1 MPQKYKKNNSKLAF
15 VHIFKFY
22 LFQEIFVFLPFGLI
36 NSANL
41 FKTISYIYNMNTS
54 RKITQDLWYIGAS
67 DRRLALFENMMPV
80 PRGTS
85 YNSYVLLDDKTVLLD
100 TADQAVS
107 AQFVENLTALMNG
120 RTLDYVIIHHVEPD
134 HLASLQEVLIRW
146 PNAVIVCSLQAS
158 RMMKQ
163 FMNISE
169 SVQFQVVK
177 EGDTLNTGKHTL
189 NFVGAQMVH
198 WPEVL
203 VSYDTIDKVL
213 FSADAFGTFGALGG
227 SLYADELNF
236 DREWMYE
243 ARRYYT
249 NIVGKYGMQVQ
260 NLLKKA
266 ATLDIAMICP
276 LHGPIWRKDFG
287 KFIEKYDK
295 WSRYEPE
302 DKEVLVIYG
311 SMYGHTESVATVLSG
326 LLADKGCRNV
336 QMYDVSATHVSYLV
350 SESFRCSHIVL
361 VAPTYNGGLYPPME
375 NYLLDIKA
383 HLLQN
388 RTFTVIENGSWAPV
402 SGNAVKAIL
411 GEMKNTTV
419 LEPAITFKSAM
430 KEEQR
435 AELEALADAIIGSL
449 K

>member
-1 MPQKYKKNNSKLAF
+1 
-15 VHIFKFY
+15 
-22 LFQEIFVFLPFGLI
+22 
-36 NSANL
+36 
-41 FKTISYIYNMNTS
+41 MNTS
-54 RKITQDLWYIGAS
+54 RKISEDLWYIGAS
-67 DRRLALFENMMPV
+67 DRRLALFENMMPI

-85 YNSYVLLDDKTVLLD
+85 YNSYVLLDEKTVLLD
-100 TADQAVS
+100 TIDQAVCM
-107 AQFVENLTALMNG
+107 QFIENLTSVLAG
-120 RTLDYVIIHHVEPD
+120 RTLDYIIIHHVEPD
-134 HLASLQEVLIRW
+134 HLASLQEVLVRW

-158 RMMKQ
+158 RMIKQ
-163 FMNISE
+163 FMDISE
-169 SVQFQVVK
+169 SIQIQVVK

-203 VSYDTIDKVL
+203 VSYDSTDKVL

-236 DREWMYE
+236 DSEWMYE

-276 LHGPIWRKDFG
+276 LHGPIWREDFG

-302 DKEVLVIYG
+302 NKEVLVIYG

-326 LLADKGCRNV
+326 MLADKGCRNV

-388 RTFTVIENGSWAPV
+388 RTFTVIENGSWAPT
-402 SGNAVKAIL
+402 SGNAIKTIL

-435 AELEALADAIIGSL
+435 AELEVLADAIVGSL

>member
-177 EGDTLNTGKHTL
+177 EGDTLNTGKHIL

-435 AELEALADAIIGSL
+435 AELEALADAIVGSL

>member
-1 MPQKYKKNNSKLAF
+1 M
-15 VHIFKFY
+15 
-22 LFQEIFVFLPFGLI
+22 
-36 NSANL
+36 
-41 FKTISYIYNMNTS
+41 
-54 RKITQDLWYIGAS
+54 
-67 DRRLALFENMMPV
+67 ALFENMMPI
-80 PRGTS
+80 PNGTS
-85 YNSYVLLDDKTVLLD
+85 YNSFVFTDEKTALLDSV
-100 TADQAVS
+100 DQAVS
-107 AQFVENLTALMNG
+107 AQFIENLTAVLAG
-120 RTLDYVIIHHVEPD
+120 RSLDYIVVHHVEPD

-146 PNAVIVCSLQAS
+146 PNSVIVCSLQAS
-158 RMMKQ
+158 RMIKQ
-163 FMNISE
+163 FMDLSE
-169 SVQFQVVK
+169 NVQIQVVK
-177 EGDTLNTGKHTL
+177 EGDALNLGKHTL

-203 VSYDTIDKVL
+203 VSYDSTDKVL

-227 SLYADELNF
+227 NLYADEVNF

-249 NIVGKYGMQVQ
+249 NIVGKYGIQVQ

-266 ATLDIAMICP
+266 ATLDIDMICP
-276 LHGPIWRKDFG
+276 LHGPIWRKDFD

-302 DKEVLVIYG
+302 DKEVVVIYG

-326 LLADKGCRNV
+326 LLADKDCRNV
-336 QMYDVSATHVSYLV
+336 RMYDVSATHVSYLV

-383 HLLQN
+383 HLLQH

-430 KEEQR
+430 KEEQK
-435 AELEALADAIIGSL
+435 AELEALAEAIVSSL

>member
-1 MPQKYKKNNSKLAF
+1 
-15 VHIFKFY
+15 
-22 LFQEIFVFLPFGLI
+22 
-36 NSANL
+36 
-41 FKTISYIYNMNTS
+41 
-54 RKITQDLWYIGAS
+54 
-67 DRRLALFENMMPV
+67 MMPI
-80 PRGTS
+80 PSGTS
-85 YNSYVLLDDKTVLLD
+85 YNSYVLTDEKTVLLD
-100 TADQAVS
+100 TVDQAVC
-107 AQFVENLTALMNG
+107 AQFLENLNAVLAG
-120 RTLDYVIIHHVEPD
+120 RALDYIVVHHVEPD
-134 HLASLQEVLIRW
+134 HLASLLDVLVRW
-146 PNAVIVCSLQAS
+146 PDAVIVCSLQAS
-158 RMMKQ
+158 RFMKQ
-163 FMNISE
+163 FLEIPE
-169 SVQFQVVK
+169 QVQFQIVK
-177 EGDTLNTGKHTL
+177 EGDVLSTGKHAL
-189 NFVGAQMVH
+189 HFVGAQMVH

-203 VSYDTIDKVL
+203 VSYDAADKVL

-227 SLYADELNF
+227 NLYADEVNF

-249 NIVGKYGMQVQ
+249 NIVGKYGIQVQ

-276 LHGPIWRKDFG
+276 LHGPIWRQDFG

-302 DKEVLVIYG
+302 DKEVVVIYG
-311 SMYGHTESVATVLSG
+311 SMYGHTESVATVLAG

-336 QMYDVSATHVSYLV
+336 RMYDVSATHVSYLV

-419 LEPAITFKSAM
+419 LEPAVTFKSAM
-430 KEEQR
+430 KESQK
-435 AELEALADAIIGSL
+435 AELETLADALVTSL

>member
-1 MPQKYKKNNSKLAF
+1 
-15 VHIFKFY
+15 
-22 LFQEIFVFLPFGLI
+22 
-36 NSANL
+36 
-41 FKTISYIYNMNTS
+41 MNTS
-54 RKITQDLWYIGAS
+54 RQISSDLWYVGAS
-67 DRRLALFENMMPV
+67 DRRLALFENMMPI
-80 PRGTS
+80 PSGTS
-85 YNSYVLLDDKTVLLD
+85 YNSYVLTDEKTVLLD
-100 TADQAVS
+100 TVDQAVCS
-107 AQFVENLTALMNG
+107 QFLENLNAVLAG
-120 RTLDYVIIHHVEPD
+120 RALDYIVVHHVEPD
-134 HLASLQEVLIRW
+134 HLASLLDVLVRW
-146 PNAVIVCSLQAS
+146 PDAVIVCSLQAS
-158 RMMKQ
+158 RFMKQ
-163 FMNISE
+163 FLEIPE
-169 SVQFQVVK
+169 QVQFQIVK
-177 EGDTLNTGKHTL
+177 EGDVLSTGKHAL
-189 NFVGAQMVH
+189 HFVGAQMVH

-203 VSYDTIDKVL
+203 VSYDATDKVL

-227 SLYADELNF
+227 NLYADEVNF

-249 NIVGKYGMQVQ
+249 NIVGKYGIQVQ

-276 LHGPIWRKDFG
+276 LHGPIWRQDFG

-302 DKEVLVIYG
+302 DKEVVVIYG
-311 SMYGHTESVATVLSG
+311 SMYGHTESVATVLAG
-326 LLADKGCRNV
+326 LLANKGCRNV
-336 QMYDVSATHVSYLV
+336 RMYDVSATHVSYLV

-419 LEPAITFKSAM
+419 LEPAVTFKSAM
-430 KEEQR
+430 KETQK
-435 AELEALADAIIGSL
+435 AELETLADALVTSL

>member
-1 MPQKYKKNNSKLAF
+1 
-15 VHIFKFY
+15 
-22 LFQEIFVFLPFGLI
+22 
-36 NSANL
+36 
-41 FKTISYIYNMNTS
+41 MNTS
-54 RKITQDLWYIGAS
+54 RQISSDLWYVGAS
-67 DRRLALFENMMPV
+67 DRRLALFENMMPI
-80 PRGTS
+80 PSGTS
-85 YNSYVLLDDKTVLLD
+85 YNSYVLTDEKTVLLD
-100 TADQAVS
+100 TVDQAVC
-107 AQFVENLTALMNG
+107 AQFLENLNAVLAG
-120 RTLDYVIIHHVEPD
+120 RALDYIVVHHVEPD
-134 HLASLQEVLIRW
+134 HLASLLDVLVRW
-146 PNAVIVCSLQAS
+146 PDAVIVCSLQAS
-158 RMMKQ
+158 RFMKQ
-163 FMNISE
+163 FLEIPE
-169 SVQFQVVK
+169 QVQFQIVK
-177 EGDTLNTGKHTL
+177 EGDVLSTGKHAL
-189 NFVGAQMVH
+189 HFVGAQMVH

-203 VSYDTIDKVL
+203 VSYDATDKVL

-227 SLYADELNF
+227 NLYADEVNF

-249 NIVGKYGMQVQ
+249 NIVGKYGIQVQ

-276 LHGPIWRKDFG
+276 LHGPIWRQNFG

-302 DKEVLVIYG
+302 DKEVVVIYG
-311 SMYGHTESVATVLSG
+311 SMYGHTESVATVLAG

-336 QMYDVSATHVSYLV
+336 RMYDVSATHVSYLV

-411 GEMKNTTV
+411 GAMKNTTV
-419 LEPAITFKSAM
+419 LEPAVTFKSAM
-430 KEEQR
+430 KETQK
-435 AELEALADAIIGSL
+435 AELETLADALVTSL

>member
-1 MPQKYKKNNSKLAF
+1 
-15 VHIFKFY
+15 
-22 LFQEIFVFLPFGLI
+22 
-36 NSANL
+36 
-41 FKTISYIYNMNTS
+41 MNTS
-54 RKITQDLWYIGAS
+54 RQISNDLWYIGAS
-67 DRRLALFENMMPV
+67 DRRLALFENMMPI
-80 PRGTS
+80 PSGTS
-85 YNSYVLLDDKTVLLD
+85 YNAYVFTDEKTALLD
-100 TADQAVS
+100 TVDQAVG
-107 AQFVENLTALMNG
+107 AQFLENLTAVLAG
-120 RTLDYVIIHHVEPD
+120 RALDYVVVHHVEPD
-134 HLASLQEVLIRW
+134 HLASLQEVLVRW
-146 PNAVIVCSLQAS
+146 PNTVIVCSLQAS
-158 RMMKQ
+158 RFMKQ
-163 FMNISE
+163 FMEIPE
-169 SVQFQVVK
+169 HIQFQIVK
-177 EGDTLNTGKHTL
+177 EGDTLNIGKHVL

-203 VSYDTIDKVL
+203 VSYDTTDKVL
-213 FSADAFGTFGALGG
+213 FSADAFGKFGAICKE
-227 SLYADELNF
+227 DEN
-236 DREWMYE
+236 EEGWACE
-243 ARRYYT
+243 ARRYYFG
-249 NIVGKYGMQVQ
+249 IVGKYGMPVQ

-266 ATLDIAMICP
+266 ATLDIEKICP

-326 LLADKGCRNV
+326 MLADKGCRNV
-336 QMYDVSATHVSYLV
+336 RMYDVSATHVSYLV

-402 SGNAVKAIL
+402 SGNAVKTIL

-430 KEEQR
+430 KEAQR
-435 AELEALADAIIGSL
+435 AELETLANAIVESVL
-449 K
+449 

>member
-1 MPQKYKKNNSKLAF
+1 
-15 VHIFKFY
+15 
-22 LFQEIFVFLPFGLI
+22 
-36 NSANL
+36 
-41 FKTISYIYNMNTS
+41 MNTS
-54 RKITQDLWYIGAS
+54 RQINSDLWYIGAS
-67 DRRLALFENMMPV
+67 DRRLALFENMMPI

-85 YNSYVLLDDKTVLLD
+85 YNSYVLMDEKTVLLD

-107 AQFVENLTALMNG
+107 AQFIENLTATLAG
-120 RTLDYVIIHHVEPD
+120 RPLDYIVIHHVEPD
-134 HLASLQEVLIRW
+134 HLASLENVLVRW
-146 PNAVIVCSLQAS
+146 PKAVIVCSLQAS
-158 RMMKQ
+158 RLMKQ
-163 FMNISE
+163 FMDISE
-169 SVQFQVVK
+169 HIIFQIVK
-177 EGDTLNTGKHTL
+177 EGETLNTGKHTL
-189 NFVGAQMVH
+189 HFVGAQMVH

-203 VSYDTIDKVL
+203 VSYDDVDKVL

-227 SLYADELNF
+227 NLYADEVNF
-236 DREWMYE
+236 DCEWMNE

-276 LHGPIWRKDFG
+276 LHGPIWRQDFA

-302 DKEVLVIYG
+302 DKEILLVYG
-311 SMYGHTESVATVLSG
+311 SMYGHTESMATVLAG
-326 LLADKGCRNV
+326 LLADKGCRNI

-388 RTFTVIENGSWAPV
+388 RVFTVVENGSWAPV
-402 SGNAVKAIL
+402 SGNAIKTIL
-411 GEMKNTTV
+411 GEMKNTTI
-419 LEPAITFKSAM
+419 LEPVVTFKSAM
-430 KEEQR
+430 KETQK
-435 AELEALADAIIGSL
+435 AELEALADAIVASL
-449 K
+449 V

>member
-1 MPQKYKKNNSKLAF
+1 
-15 VHIFKFY
+15 
-22 LFQEIFVFLPFGLI
+22 
-36 NSANL
+36 
-41 FKTISYIYNMNTS
+41 MNTS
-54 RKITQDLWYIGAS
+54 RQISSDLWYIGAS
-67 DRRLALFENMMPV
+67 DRRLALFENMMPI
-80 PRGTS
+80 PSGTS
-85 YNSYVLLDDKTVLLD
+85 YNSYVFTDEKTVLLD
-100 TADQAVS
+100 TVDQAVS
-107 AQFVENLTALMNG
+107 AQFIENLMAVLNG
-120 RTLDYVIIHHVEPD
+120 RALDFVVVHHVEPD
-134 HLASLQEVLIRW
+134 HLASLQEVLVRW
-146 PNAVIVCSLQAS
+146 PNAVIVCSMQAS
-158 RMMKQ
+158 RFMKQ
-163 FMNISE
+163 FMDIPE
-169 SVQFQVVK
+169 HIQFQIVK
-177 EGDTLNTGKHTL
+177 EGDTLNIGKHVL

-203 VSYDTIDKVL
+203 VSYDATDKVL
-213 FSADAFGTFGALGG
+213 FSADAFGTFGALNGN
-227 SLYADELNF
+227 LYADEVNF

-326 LLADKGCRNV
+326 MLADKGCRNV
-336 QMYDVSATHVSYLV
+336 RMYDVSATHVSYLV

-388 RTFTVIENGSWAPV
+388 RTFTVIETGSGAPA
-402 SGNAVKAIL
+402 SATAERAIL

-430 KEEQR
+430 KETQR
-435 AELEALADAIIGSL
+435 AELETLANAIVESL
-449 K
+449 L

>member
-1 MPQKYKKNNSKLAF
+1 
-15 VHIFKFY
+15 
-22 LFQEIFVFLPFGLI
+22 
-36 NSANL
+36 
-41 FKTISYIYNMNTS
+41 MNTS
-54 RKITQDLWYIGAS
+54 RQISSDLWYVGAS
-67 DRRLALFENMMPV
+67 DRRLALFENMMPI
-80 PRGTS
+80 PSGTS
-85 YNSYVLLDDKTVLLD
+85 YNSYVLTDEKTVLLD
-100 TADQAVS
+100 TVDQAVC
-107 AQFVENLTALMNG
+107 AQFLENLNAVLAG
-120 RTLDYVIIHHVEPD
+120 RALDYIVVHHVEPD
-134 HLASLQEVLIRW
+134 HLASLLDVLVRW
-146 PNAVIVCSLQAS
+146 PDAVIVCSLQAS
-158 RMMKQ
+158 RFMKQ
-163 FMNISE
+163 FLEIPE
-169 SVQFQVVK
+169 QVQFQIVK
-177 EGDTLNTGKHTL
+177 EGDVLSTGKHAL
-189 NFVGAQMVH
+189 HFVGAQMVH

-203 VSYDTIDKVL
+203 VSYDATDKVL

-227 SLYADELNF
+227 NLYADEVDF

-249 NIVGKYGMQVQ
+249 NIVGKYGIQVQ

-276 LHGPIWRKDFG
+276 LHGPIWRQDFG

-302 DKEVLVIYG
+302 DKEVVVIYG
-311 SMYGHTESVATVLSG
+311 SMYGHTESVATVLAG
-326 LLADKGCRNV
+326 LLADNGCRNV
-336 QMYDVSATHVSYLV
+336 RMYDVSATHVSYLV

-419 LEPAITFKSAM
+419 LEPAVTFKSAM
-430 KEEQR
+430 KETQK
-435 AELEALADAIIGSL
+435 AELETLADAIVTSL

>member
-1 MPQKYKKNNSKLAF
+1 
-15 VHIFKFY
+15 
-22 LFQEIFVFLPFGLI
+22 
-36 NSANL
+36 
-41 FKTISYIYNMNTS
+41 MNTS
-54 RKITQDLWYIGAS
+54 RQILNDLWYVGAS
-67 DRRLALFENMMPV
+67 DRRLALFENMMPI
-80 PRGTS
+80 PSGTS
-85 YNSYVLLDDKTVLLD
+85 YNSYVLTDNKTALMD
-100 TADQAVS
+100 TVDQAVS
-107 AQFVENLTALMNG
+107 AQFMENLIAVLGG
-120 RTLDYVIIHHVEPD
+120 RALDYIVIHHVEPD
-134 HLASLQEVLIRW
+134 HLASLQEVLVRW
-146 PNAVIVCSLQAS
+146 PNATIVCSLQAS
-158 RMMKQ
+158 RMVKQ
-163 FMNISE
+163 FMDISE

-177 EGDTLNTGKHTL
+177 EGDVLNTGKHTL
-189 NFVGAQMVH
+189 SFVGAQMVH

-203 VSYDTIDKVL
+203 VSYDSTDKVL
-213 FSADAFGTFGALGG
+213 FSADAFGTFGALNGN
-227 SLYADELNF
+227 LYADEVNF

-302 DKEVLVIYG
+302 DKEVLVVYG
-311 SMYGHTESVATVLSG
+311 SMYGHTESVATVLAG
-326 LLADKGCRNV
+326 MLADKGCRNV
-336 QMYDVSATHVSYLV
+336 RMYDVATTHVSYLV
-350 SESFRCSHIVL
+350 SESFRCSHIVII
-361 VAPTYNGGLYPPME
+361 APTYNGGLYPPME

-388 RTFTVIENGSWAPV
+388 RTFTVIENGTWAPV
-402 SGNAVKAIL
+402 SGNVVKAIL

-430 KEEQR
+430 KETQK
-435 AELEALADAIIGSL
+435 AELEALADAIVASL
-449 K
+449 R

>member
-1 MPQKYKKNNSKLAF
+1 
-15 VHIFKFY
+15 
-22 LFQEIFVFLPFGLI
+22 
-36 NSANL
+36 
-41 FKTISYIYNMNTS
+41 MNTS
-54 RKITQDLWYIGAS
+54 RQISSDLWYVGAS
-67 DRRLALFENMMPV
+67 DRRLALFENMMPI
-80 PRGTS
+80 PSGTS
-85 YNSYVLLDDKTVLLD
+85 YNSYVLTDEKTVLLD
-100 TADQAVS
+100 TVDQAVCS
-107 AQFVENLTALMNG
+107 QFLENLNAVLAG
-120 RTLDYVIIHHVEPD
+120 RALDYIVVHHVEPD
-134 HLASLQEVLIRW
+134 HLASLLDVLVRW
-146 PNAVIVCSLQAS
+146 PDAVIVCSLQAS
-158 RMMKQ
+158 RFMKQ
-163 FMNISE
+163 FLEIPE
-169 SVQFQVVK
+169 QVQFQIVK
-177 EGDTLNTGKHTL
+177 EGDVLSTGKHAL
-189 NFVGAQMVH
+189 HFVGAQMVH

-203 VSYDTIDKVL
+203 VSYDATDKVF

-227 SLYADELNF
+227 NLYADEVNF

-249 NIVGKYGMQVQ
+249 NIVGKYGIQVQ

-276 LHGPIWRKDFG
+276 LHGPIWRQNFG

-302 DKEVLVIYG
+302 DKEVVVIYG
-311 SMYGHTESVATVLSG
+311 SMYGHTESVATVLAG

-336 QMYDVSATHVSYLV
+336 RMYDVSATHVSYLV

-411 GEMKNTTV
+411 GAMKNTTV
-419 LEPAITFKSAM
+419 LEPAVTFKSAM
-430 KEEQR
+430 KESQK
-435 AELEALADAIIGSL
+435 AELETLADALVTSL

>member
-120 RTLDYVIIHHVEPD
+120 KTLDYVIIHHVEPD

-177 EGDTLNTGKHTL
+177 EGDTLNTGKHIL

-435 AELEALADAIIGSL
+435 AELEALADAIVGSL

>member
-1 MPQKYKKNNSKLAF
+1 
-15 VHIFKFY
+15 
-22 LFQEIFVFLPFGLI
+22 
-36 NSANL
+36 
-41 FKTISYIYNMNTS
+41 MNTS
-54 RKITQDLWYIGAS
+54 RQISKDLWYVGAS
-67 DRRLALFENMMPV
+67 DRRLALFENMMPI
-80 PRGTS
+80 PSGTS
-85 YNSYVLLDDKTVLLD
+85 YNSYVLLDEKTVLLD
-100 TADQAVS
+100 SVDQAVS
-107 AQFVENLTALMNG
+107 AQFLENLTAVLAG
-120 RTLDYVIIHHVEPD
+120 RALDYVVVHHVEPD
-134 HLASLQEVLIRW
+134 HLASLQEVLVRW
-146 PNAVIVCSLQAS
+146 PNATIVCSLQAS
-158 RMMKQ
+158 RMMHQ
-163 FMNISE
+163 FMDLPGN
-169 SVQFQVVK
+169 VQIQVVK
-177 EGDTLNTGKHTL
+177 EGDTLNAGQHTF

-203 VSYDTIDKVL
+203 VSYESTEKIL
-213 FSADAFGTFGALGG
+213 FSADAFGTFGALNGN
-227 SLYADELNF
+227 LYADEVNF

-249 NIVGKYGMQVQ
+249 NIVGKYGFQVQ

-287 KFIEKYDK
+287 KFMEKYDK

-302 DKEVLVIYG
+302 DKEVLVVYG
-311 SMYGHTESVATVLSG
+311 SMYGHTESVATVLAG
-326 LLADKGCRNV
+326 MLADKGCRNV
-336 QMYDVSATHVSYLV
+336 RMYDVSATHVSYLV

-402 SGNAVKAIL
+402 SGNAVKSIL
-411 GEMKNTTV
+411 GEMKNITV

-430 KEEQR
+430 KEAQR
-435 AELEALADAIIGSL
+435 AELEALANTIVESL
-449 K
+449 R

>member
-1 MPQKYKKNNSKLAF
+1 
-15 VHIFKFY
+15 
-22 LFQEIFVFLPFGLI
+22 
-36 NSANL
+36 
-41 FKTISYIYNMNTS
+41 MNTS
-54 RKITQDLWYIGAS
+54 RQISSDLWYVGAS
-67 DRRLALFENMMPV
+67 DRRLALFENMMPI
-80 PRGTS
+80 PSGTS
-85 YNSYVLLDDKTVLLD
+85 YNSYVLTDEKTVLLD
-100 TADQAVS
+100 TVDQAVC
-107 AQFVENLTALMNG
+107 AQFLENLNAVLAG
-120 RTLDYVIIHHVEPD
+120 RALDYIVVHHVEPD
-134 HLASLQEVLIRW
+134 HLASLLDVLVRW
-146 PNAVIVCSLQAS
+146 PDAVIVCSLQAS
-158 RMMKQ
+158 RFMKQ
-163 FMNISE
+163 FLEIPE
-169 SVQFQVVK
+169 QVQFQIVK
-177 EGDTLNTGKHTL
+177 EGDVLSTGKHAL
-189 NFVGAQMVH
+189 HFVGAQMVH

-203 VSYDTIDKVL
+203 VSYDATDKVL

-227 SLYADELNF
+227 NLYADEVNF

-249 NIVGKYGMQVQ
+249 NIVGKYGIQVQ

-276 LHGPIWRKDFG
+276 LHGPIWRQNFG

-302 DKEVLVIYG
+302 DKEVVVIYG
-311 SMYGHTESVATVLSG
+311 SMYGHTESVATVLAG

-336 QMYDVSATHVSYLV
+336 RMYDVSATHVSYLV

-402 SGNAVKAIL
+402 SGNAVKNIL

-419 LEPAITFKSAM
+419 LEPSITFKSSM
-430 KEEQR
+430 KEEQK
-435 AELEALADAIIGSL
+435 AELEALAEAIVASL
-449 K
+449 

>member
-1 MPQKYKKNNSKLAF
+1 MYFCTLVYDLRF
-15 VHIFKFY
+15 VQSFIIK
-22 LFQEIFVFLPFGLI
+22 
-36 NSANL
+36 
-41 FKTISYIYNMNTS
+41 NMNTA
-54 RKITQDLWYIGAS
+54 RKISSDLWYVGAS
-67 DRRLALFENMMPV
+67 DRRLALFENMMPI
-80 PRGTS
+80 PSGTS
-85 YNSYVLLDDKTVLLD
+85 YNSYVLTDEKTVLLD
-100 TADQAVS
+100 TVDQAVG
-107 AQFVENLTALMNG
+107 AQFLENLTAVLGG
-120 RTLDYVIIHHVEPD
+120 RVLDYIVIHHVEPD
-134 HLASLQEVLIRW
+134 HLASLQEVLVRW

-158 RMMKQ
+158 RLMKQ
-163 FMNISE
+163 FMDIPE
-169 SVQFQVVK
+169 TTQFQIVK

-189 NFVGAQMVH
+189 HFVGAQMVH

-203 VSYDTIDKVL
+203 VSYDSTDKVL

-227 SLYADELNF
+227 NLYADEVNF
-236 DREWMYE
+236 DHEWMYE

-276 LHGPIWRKDFG
+276 LHGPIWRQDFG

-302 DKEVLVIYG
+302 EKEVVVLYG
-311 SMYGHTESVATVLSG
+311 SMYGHTESVATVLAG

-336 QMYDVSATHVSYLV
+336 RMYDVAATHVSYLV

-402 SGNAVKAIL
+402 SGNAVKNIL

-419 LEPAITFKSAM
+419 LEPSITFKSSM
-430 KEEQR
+430 KEEQK
-435 AELEALADAIIGSL
+435 AELEVLAEAIVASL
-449 K
+449 

>member
-1 MPQKYKKNNSKLAF
+1 
-15 VHIFKFY
+15 
-22 LFQEIFVFLPFGLI
+22 
-36 NSANL
+36 
-41 FKTISYIYNMNTS
+41 MNTS
-54 RKITQDLWYIGAS
+54 RQISSDLWYVGAS
-67 DRRLALFENMMPV
+67 DRRLALFENMMPI
-80 PRGTS
+80 PSGTS
-85 YNSYVLLDDKTVLLD
+85 YNSYVLTDEKTVLLD
-100 TADQAVS
+100 TVDQAVC
-107 AQFVENLTALMNG
+107 AQFLENLNAVLAG
-120 RTLDYVIIHHVEPD
+120 RALDYIVVHHVEPD
-134 HLASLQEVLIRW
+134 HLASLLDVLVRW
-146 PNAVIVCSLQAS
+146 PDAVIVCSLQAS
-158 RMMKQ
+158 RFMKQ
-163 FMNISE
+163 FLEIPE
-169 SVQFQVVK
+169 QVQFQIVK
-177 EGDTLNTGKHTL
+177 EGDVLSTGKHAL
-189 NFVGAQMVH
+189 HFVGAQMVH

-203 VSYDTIDKVL
+203 VSYDATDKVL

-227 SLYADELNF
+227 NLYADEVNF

-249 NIVGKYGMQVQ
+249 NIVGKYGIQVQ

-276 LHGPIWRKDFG
+276 LHGPIWRQDFG

-302 DKEVLVIYG
+302 DKEVVVIYG
-311 SMYGHTESVATVLSG
+311 SMYGHTESVATVLAG

-336 QMYDVSATHVSYLV
+336 RMYDVSATHVSYLV

-361 VAPTYNGGLYPPME
+361 VAPTYNGALSPPMDT
-375 NYLLDIKA
+375 YLLASKA

-388 RTFTVIENGSWAPV
+388 RTSPVIENGSWAPV

-419 LEPAITFKSAM
+419 LEPAVTFKSAM
-430 KEEQR
+430 KETQK
-435 AELEALADAIIGSL
+435 AELETLADALVTSL

>member
-1 MPQKYKKNNSKLAF
+1 
-15 VHIFKFY
+15 
-22 LFQEIFVFLPFGLI
+22 
-36 NSANL
+36 
-41 FKTISYIYNMNTS
+41 MNTS
-54 RKITQDLWYIGAS
+54 RQISSDLWYVGAS
-67 DRRLALFENMMPV
+67 DRRLALFENMMPI
-80 PRGTS
+80 PSGTS
-85 YNSYVLLDDKTVLLD
+85 YNSYVLTDEKTVLLD
-100 TADQAVS
+100 TVDQAVC
-107 AQFVENLTALMNG
+107 AQFLENLNAVLAG
-120 RTLDYVIIHHVEPD
+120 RALDYIVVHHVEPD
-134 HLASLQEVLIRW
+134 HLASLLDVLVRW
-146 PNAVIVCSLQAS
+146 PDAVIVCSLQAS
-158 RMMKQ
+158 RFMKQ
-163 FMNISE
+163 FLEIPE
-169 SVQFQVVK
+169 QVQFQIVK
-177 EGDTLNTGKHTL
+177 EGDVLSTGKHAL
-189 NFVGAQMVH
+189 HFVGAQMVH

-203 VSYDTIDKVL
+203 VSYDATDKVL

-227 SLYADELNF
+227 NLYADEVNF

-249 NIVGKYGMQVQ
+249 NIVGKYGIQVQ

-276 LHGPIWRKDFG
+276 LHGPIWRQDFD

-302 DKEVLVIYG
+302 DKEVVVIYG
-311 SMYGHTESVATVLSG
+311 SMYGHTESVATVLAG

-336 QMYDVSATHVSYLV
+336 RMYDVSATHVSYLV

-419 LEPAITFKSAM
+419 LEPAVTFKSAM
-430 KEEQR
+430 KETQK
-435 AELEALADAIIGSL
+435 AELETLADALVTSL